1 MLEQYDVL
9 MGTFGDYLEMVIQ
22 FGYATSQPHSRS
34 RRCSRRNHNET
45 ASTPENLPAVARV
58 EPTGAED
65 IGTWQAILES
75 MAVLAVI
82 TNCMLISF
90 TSLVF
95 KEHTQVERFA
105 LFVTL
110 EHALLGAKAVIAMVI
125 NDVPLDVEMQIE
137 RSKFLVSKVILDT
150 PDEESDIQEMEEACG
165 IVYTNTSNRAAPDL
179 IVLGNDT
186 DFLPVSRADREAPYS
201 G

>member
-1 MLEQYDVL
+1 
-9 MGTFGDYLEMVIQ
+9 
-22 FGYATSQPHSRS
+22 
-34 RRCSRRNHNET
+34 
-45 ASTPENLPAVARV
+45 
-58 EPTGAED
+58 
-65 IGTWQAILES
+65 
-75 MAVLAVI
+75 
-82 TNCMLISF
+82 MLICF

-95 KEHTQVERFA
+95 KDRTQVERFA

-110 EHALLGAKAVIAMVI
+110 EHGLLGAKAVIAMVI
-125 NDVPLDVEMQIE
+125 NDVPLDVEMQLE

-150 PDEESDIQEMEEACG
+150 PDEESDIQDMEEAGG

-186 DFLPVSRADREAPYS
+186 DFLPFSRADREAPYS